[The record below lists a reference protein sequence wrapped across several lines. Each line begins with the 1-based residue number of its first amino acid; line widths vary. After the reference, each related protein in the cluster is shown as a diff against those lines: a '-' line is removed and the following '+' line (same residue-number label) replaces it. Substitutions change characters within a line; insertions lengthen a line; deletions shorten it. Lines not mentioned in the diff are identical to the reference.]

1 MTSTVQPETPA
12 ERKERKRKL
21 EEDLA
26 LLNAAEEEEN
36 EKIARAAMFNQ
47 IPEKYRPLL
56 LHDVLTGSD
65 DSFEK
70 VYNELKT
77 VSAVL
82 ERIRNSRMRKAVKAR
97 KTEGTNSQ
105 SV

>member
-1 MTSTVQPETPA
+1 MTSTVQSETSA

-26 LLNAAEEEEN
+26 VINAAEEEEN

-47 IPEKYRPLL
+47 MPEKYRPL

-82 ERIRNSRMRKAVKAR
+82 ERIRNSRMRKVAKAR